1 MEKNNFHVL
10 HAHASRENVGDDAI
24 VIAIQKILS
33 SALPDHKLTY
43 TTLCSDNRSREESIT
58 GYMHL
63 YTLHYPKN
71 WSHLL
76 SEFRKAD
83 LVVIGGGELICGALE
98 YLMLLP
104 LARIFKIPVVFLGV
118 GADRHGMSFL
128 TESYTRHTLKLADKL
143 LVRDNSAYEV
153 IKSFNT
159 PPEKTEV
166 TADVVFALYK
176 DRPVEPIKSGIG
188 VCLRSTQRDDRA
200 LTLER
205 LEVLAQYVSEQSKQL
220 NCDIHLF
227 PFIPYA
233 TDKNGDKLEIDKE
246 FKFGL
251 PYSDQAIMDKLYEL
265 LPEKERVIMHT
276 PLEHPE
282 EIVEKLAK
290 LNYIISMR
298 LHALILSGL
307 AGTKFIAVNY
317 ADKIARVMTEL
328 GVGGQVV
335 PIDALDSLEKVG
347 ATISNLPPL
356 DSESLKSSLVS
367 LNSKALKNADI
378 IKDIIKHAPRKRAH
392 LASYALAI
400 PFLLINA
407 CYFWLVESKN
417 PTLIKLIKLFRGK

>member
-1 MEKNNFHVL
+1 MEKKNFHVL

-24 VIAIQKILS
+24 VIAIQKILQR
-33 SALPDHKLTY
+33 ANPDQSLSY
-43 TTLCSDNRSREESIT
+43 TTLCSDNRSREKFVT
-58 GYMHL
+58 NYMHL
-63 YTLHYPKN
+63 YTVHSPSKWINLLQEYKN
-71 WSHLL
+71 
-76 SEFRKAD
+76 AD

-104 LARIFKIPVVFLGV
+104 LAKIFRIPIVFLGV

-128 TESYTRHTLKLADKL
+128 TENYTRHTLKLADKI

-159 PPEKTEV
+159 PSEKINV

-176 DRPVEPIKSGIG
+176 DRPIEPTKSGIG

-200 LTLER
+200 LTRER
-205 LEVLAQYVSEQSKQL
+205 LEVLAQYITKQSEEL

-233 TDKNGDKLEIDKE
+233 TDASGSKLEIDDE

-265 LPEKERVIMHT
+265 LPNKERVVMNA

-282 EIVEKLAK
+282 EIIEKLAQ

-307 AGTKFIAVNY
+307 AGTQFIAVNY

-328 GVGGQVV
+328 GVGDQVI
-335 PIDALDSLEKVG
+335 PISALDSLEKVET
-347 ATISNLPPL
+347 TISKLPTL
-356 DSESLKSSLVS
+356 NSEKLKSSLSS
-367 LNSKALKNADI
+367 LNSEALKNADI
-378 IKDIIKHAPRKRAH
+378 IKDIIKNAPRKRATI
-392 LASYALAI
+392 ASYALAI
-400 PFLLINA
+400 PFLLINSL
-407 CYFWLVESKN
+407 YFWLVNSKN
-417 PTLIKLIKLFRGK
+417 PILIKLIRLLKRK